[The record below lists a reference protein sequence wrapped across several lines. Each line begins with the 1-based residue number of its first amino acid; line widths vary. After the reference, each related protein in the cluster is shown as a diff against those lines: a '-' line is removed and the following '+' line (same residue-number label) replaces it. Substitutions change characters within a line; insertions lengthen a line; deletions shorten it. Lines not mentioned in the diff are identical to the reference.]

1 MNNLSLKA
9 AAGPIPDRASDP
21 TRSIQLTFST
31 RMQWETTVENAAW
44 ASN

>member
-1 MNNLSLKA
+1 MNYLSLKA
-9 AAGPIPDRASDP
+9 SALIPDRGSDP
-21 TRSIQLTFST
+21 TFSIQLTFSS